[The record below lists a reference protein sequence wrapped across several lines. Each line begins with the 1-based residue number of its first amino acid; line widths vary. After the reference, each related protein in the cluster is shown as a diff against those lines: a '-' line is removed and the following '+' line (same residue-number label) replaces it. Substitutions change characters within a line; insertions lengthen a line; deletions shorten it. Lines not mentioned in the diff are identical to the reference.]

1 LQVIPAR
8 DVARLR
14 QDIETLLL
22 ELRAHRF
29 AGLGFA
35 AGEHDFGAGAD
46 FAM

>member
-1 LQVIPAR
+1 LQVFPAR

-22 ELRAHRF
+22 ELRARRF